1 MDMLHA
7 MRTFTR
13 VVECGSFAA
22 AANALDISA
31 AQVSRIVAE
40 LENRLQTRLLHRTTR
55 RLRMSEAG
63 ERFLERARQILAL
76 TDEAMDEARGAH
88 LNPRGRLR
96 LHCPHGLGMLL
107 MPLVAGYNALCP
119 EVVIEL
125 TLSQRNP
132 DPLAEGHD
140 VVITVDEA
148 LPDSQL
154 IAVPLG
160 TIFSIPCAAPSYLEA
175 HGIPRQ
181 PQDLLEHRCL
191 RMAYPMHEGEW
202 VFQQGQD
209 DCVIAPRDSFQTNVA
224 DAMLVASELGMGI
237 GLLPFYTASQA
248 IEQGRLRRVLA
259 PYRLRQSA
267 LYAIYPSRH
276 YLDAKVRTWIDYLK
290 EQLPALFE
298 RHAQVVDDQR
308 YWSSAE

>member
-1 MDMLHA
+1 MDMLQA

-22 AANALDISA
+22 AATALDISA

-40 LENRLQTRLLHRTTR
+40 LENQLQTRLLHRTTR

-63 ERFLERARQILAL
+63 ERFLERARQILQL
-76 TDEAMDEARGAH
+76 TEEAMGEARGAH
-88 LNPRGRLR
+88 LMPRGRLR
-96 LHCPHGLGMLL
+96 LHCPHGLGLLL

-119 EVVIEL
+119 EVVVEL

-140 VVITVDEA
+140 VVITVDQA

-160 TIFSIPCAAPSYLEA
+160 TIFSIACAAPGYLQA
-175 HGIPRQ
+175 HGVPNR
-181 PQDLLEHRCL
+181 PEDLHGHRCL
-191 RMAYPMHEGEW
+191 RMAYPLYEGDW
-202 VFQQGQD
+202 VFTQGEEQ
-209 DCVIAPRDSFQTNVA
+209 CVIAPQDSFQTNVA
-224 DAMLVASELGMGI
+224 DAMLVAAELGMGI

-248 IEQGRLRRVLA
+248 IEQGRLCRVLA
-259 PYRLRQSA
+259 PYRLRENA

-298 RHAQVVDDQR
+298 GHARVVDDAR
-308 YWSSAE
+308 YWQ

>member
-7 MRTFTR
+7 MRTFAR

-40 LENRLQTRLLHRTTR
+40 LENQLQTRLLHRTTR

-63 ERFLERARQILAL
+63 ERFLERARQIMAL
-76 TDEAMDEARGAH
+76 TDEAMEEARGAH
-88 LNPRGRLR
+88 LTPRGRLR

-107 MPLVAGYNALCP
+107 MPLVADYNTLYPDVA
-119 EVVIEL
+119 IEL

-140 VVITVDEA
+140 VVITVDQA

-160 TIFSIPCAAPSYLEA
+160 TIFSIPCAAPSYLA
-175 HGIPRQ
+175 NHGVPER
-181 PQDLLEHRCL
+181 PADLHEHRCL
-191 RMAYPMHEGEW
+191 RMAYPMHEGDW
-202 VFQQGQD
+202 VFPQGVD
-209 DCVIAPRDSFQTNVA
+209 HCVIAPRDSFLTNVA
-224 DAMLVASELGMGI
+224 DAMLVATELGMGI
-237 GLLPFYTASQA
+237 GLLPFYTASQS
-248 IEQGRLRRVLA
+248 IEQGRLRRLLA
-259 PYRLRQSA
+259 PYRLRENA

-290 EQLPALFE
+290 ERLPELFE
-298 RHAQVVDDQR
+298 AHARIVDEPR
-308 YWSSAE
+308 YWS